1 MQRQAM
7 IGQAKAWIKN
17 FAFLIVVAACTLIIL
32 LVNASNANAVELDQT
47 WSGDFDGMVER
58 HG

>member
-1 MQRQAM
+1 MLMQRQAM

-32 LVNASNANAVELDQT
+32 LVNSSNTNAENK
-47 WSGDFDGMVER
+47 GGMP
-58 HG
+58 